1 MLLMRKKQK
10 QRLNLSSEIS
20 LSYKL
25 TLPNQVTTL
34 LNVSYVLS
42 PFFLLLTPLMLAP
55 LDKTEK
61 YIPP

>member
-1 MLLMRKKQK
+1 MRKKQK

-20 LSYKL
+20 RSYKL

-42 PFFLLLTPLMLAP
+42 PFFLLLTP
-55 LDKTEK
+55 
-61 YIPP
+61 